1 MRRHSRLFRAK
12 LEPTAMTKT
21 VSKLAERFTKENGRP
36 PTDAEMAAALA
47 ISVNRVRHRRRR
59 LAETR

>member
-1 MRRHSRLFRAK
+1 
-12 LEPTAMTKT
+12 MTKT